1 MRKVTVIGA
10 GNVGA
15 TIAYTLA
22 VEGVANEIVIIDI
35 KKEKAEGE
43 AAEKPEKKK
52 TTRKKA
58 ADKAEE
64 KPAE

>member
-1 MRKVTVIGA
+1 MRKVTIIGA

-35 KKEKAEGE
+35 KQDKAEGE
-43 AAEKPEKKK
+43 G
-52 TTRKKA
+52 
-58 ADKAEE
+58 DGQ
-64 KPAE
+64 

>member
-10 GNVGA
+10 GNVGS

-35 KKEKAEGE
+35 KREKDGGH
-43 AAEKPEKKK
+43 
-52 TTRKKA
+52 TN
-58 ADKAEE
+58 D
-64 KPAE
+64 